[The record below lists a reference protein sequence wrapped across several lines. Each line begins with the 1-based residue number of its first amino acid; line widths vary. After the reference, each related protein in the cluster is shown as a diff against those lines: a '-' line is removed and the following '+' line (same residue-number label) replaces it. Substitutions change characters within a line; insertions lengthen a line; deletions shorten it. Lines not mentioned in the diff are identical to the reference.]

1 MSWRRT
7 SRSSWVIL
15 PFLLLAIWP
24 GTADAKDKDD
34 AKDMNERDPLPC
46 TRLAAGQACLY
57 EVAEQVVFL
66 DARFQPI
73 DPTKAQPAF
82 RSATSALMGT
92 TGPGGTLCPMPVRC
106 SIVAQGSSLINLSGT
121 PFSNANFGKGTFTGQ
136 FAVVVNEPGTIEA
149 PKVVIS
155 VGAFSGAIDLS
166 PTILSRLTN
175 GAAGAPLGYLTLG
188 KWCLGVGC
196 TPGSGSLTGTF
207 RLPFTSKGVVL
218 KDLEEDKFSPSR
230 GDADPAFYVLDD
242 GRSVRIRPVERSLGN
257 PTVRL
262 EATFAF

>member
-1 MSWRRT
+1 
-7 SRSSWVIL
+7 VIL

-24 GTADAKDKDD
+24 GTAAAKDKDD

-57 EVAEQVVFL
+57 EVAEQVVF
-66 DARFQPI
+66 FQADGTTPAT
-73 DPTKAQPAF
+73 DLSNAAF
-82 RSATSALMGT
+82 RYATSSLMGT
-92 TGPGGTLCPMPVRC
+92 TGPGGTLCPMFVPC
-106 SIVAQGSSLINLSGT
+106 SIVAQGSSLVDLSSGE
-121 PFSNANFGKGTFTGQ
+121 GTFEGQ

-149 PKVVIS
+149 PKVVIC

-166 PTILSRLTN
+166 PTLLSRLTN
-175 GAAGAPLGYLTLG
+175 GAAGAPLGFLGRPTPG
-188 KWCLGVGC
+188 KWSLGVGW

-207 RLPFTSKGVVL
+207 RLPFTSEGVVL

-230 GDADPAFYVLDD
+230 GGVDPAFYLLDD

-262 EATFAF
+262 EATFK